1 MATGTEKIYENRL
14 RRAAERQG
22 LTLSKS
28 RRRDP
33 LATDYGWHIHKG
45 RRELAHFQNIA
56 EVERWLLDPASREG

>member
-1 MATGTEKIYENRL
+1 MTSEMVGDNRL

-33 LATDYGWHIHKG
+33 RATDYGTYQLGG
-45 RRELAHFQNIA
+45 RALADLDA
-56 EVERWLLDPASREG
+56 VEEALSR